1 LFSTKLIACCI
12 FSFCATFGL
21 FKTLTLGGDLNSDLG
36 DFILG
41 ILVAK
46 VYILSPPSDFSFSST
61 SLSLS
66 CAICY
71 LSPITSI
78 LVGILATFTSMS
90 PSFLRNSF
98 ILGETILF

>member
-1 LFSTKLIACCI
+1 MFRAWLSLGEFLKLLRSSLFSTKLIACCI

-46 VYILSPPSDFSFSST
+46 VYYLSPPSDFSFSST
-61 SLSLS
+61 SLSLPTYPYPYP
-66 CAICY
+66 CHVPFA
-71 LSPITSI
+71 I
-78 LVGILATFTSMS
+78 LVQ
-90 PSFLRNSF
+90 LRPY
-98 ILGETILF
+98 